1 MNLSALLDLLRR
13 ELRPTPGRAAATLR
27 LTLACVAATIPIMT
41 HHIPHGLVV
50 MIVMYL
56 ITREDTSTTLL
67 GSILGLIGATIGLG
81 AGLLAW
87 EISLDVP
94 WLRLCF
100 FAAFLFAGL
109 FLKRI
114 ISIPGLGSAIG
125 LPAALAMVLPDI
137 VTTTKGTPSP
147 EFMVDF
153 VLWMWDCV
161 FVGVAVNLG
170 VQLLL
175 WPGDPLMLLERQLD
189 TRLRVVEETLRRM
202 SGRQPRGGETA
213 PPPSLASLATSGMS
227 APLELLKKASLT
239 HVRARQRHDE
249 LSVIITLVDR
259 LVTDA
264 WALQTV
270 TPTPADGKE
279 LARVADACARCRR
292 MLTDRDMPGAH
303 DGMAPMPDPVPR
315 SPLLKD
321 MERILEE
328 IALVARVK
336 TEPGRPKEA
345 RLRLLVPDAFTN
357 PEYVRFAIK
366 GALSAFIC
374 YLFLVGFDYRGIYT
388 SVITCFVVSLTTIG
402 SSNQKGI
409 LRFGGAGVGGG
420 MGMLALIY
428 LFPNVDTIGGFW
440 LVFGAGTAVAAWVNF
455 GTPRLSYAGYQMGL
469 AFYKT
474 TLHDFGPSVNLTV
487 FRDRMAGVA
496 LGLTVFGLVEHVLW
510 PVRAADRMRE
520 RMVDALKSLAG
531 LTLVSMRRETVD
543 VTDVEERRRLI
554 SQQMEDVQGFIE
566 SSKFE
571 PGAASPAQIERLVS
585 VAQTLFLVLLAIAR
599 HRPTVPDRPVSKET
613 LRLGEGIAATIER
626 VADKIRGRE
635 LPHPMEI
642 DEDMAAVETAISARV
657 AQDVRAAET
666 YRTELSLYREL
677 VTAVK
682 RLATITL
689 SG

>member
-1 MNLSALLDLLRR
+1 MNLSALFDLLRR
-13 ELRPTPGRAAATLR
+13 ELRPTPGRGAAALR

-67 GSILGLIGATIGLG
+67 GSILGLMGATIGLG

-87 EISLDVP
+87 EISMDVA

-137 VTTTKGTPSP
+137 LTTTKGTASP
-147 EFMVDF
+147 KFMVDF

-161 FVGVAVNLG
+161 FVGLAVNLG
-170 VQLLL
+170 VQFLL
-175 WPGDPLMLLERQLD
+175 WPGDPLMLLDRQLD
-189 TRLRVVEETLRRM
+189 TRFRVAEETLRRM
-202 SGRQPRGGETA
+202 AGSEPQGRETA
-213 PPPSLASLATSGMS
+213 PPPSLASLATAGMS
-227 APLELLKKASLT
+227 VPLELLKTASLT

-249 LSVIITLVDR
+249 LAAMITLIDR
-259 LVTDA
+259 LVADA

-270 TPTPADGKE
+270 TPTAADGKE
-279 LARVADACARCRR
+279 LVRVADACARCRR
-292 MLTDRDMPGAH
+292 MLSDREGAH
-303 DGMAPMPDPVPR
+303 DEKVPMPDRVLKN
-315 SPLLKD
+315 PLLAD
-321 MERILEE
+321 MERIVQE

-345 RLRLLVPDAFTN
+345 RLRLLAPDAFSN
-357 PEYVRFAIK
+357 PEYLRFAIK

-402 SSNQKGI
+402 SSNQKGV
-409 LRFGGAGVGGG
+409 LRFSGAAVGGL
-420 MGMLALIY
+420 MGMVALIY

-440 LVFGAGTAVAAWVNF
+440 LVFGAGTALAAWVNF
-455 GTPRLSYAGYQMGL
+455 GTPRLSYAGYQTGL

-474 TLHDFGPSVNLTV
+474 TLHDFGPSRNLTV
-487 FRDRMAGVA
+487 FRDRMVGVA
-496 LGLTVFGLVEHVLW
+496 LGLTVFGLVEHFLW
-510 PVRAADRMRE
+510 PVRASDRMRE
-520 RMVDALKSLAG
+520 RMGDVLKSLAG
-531 LTLVSMRRETVD
+531 LALLSMRRQTVD
-543 VTDVEERRRLI
+543 ATDVEERRRLI
-554 SQQMEDVQGFIE
+554 SQQMEDLQGFIE

-571 PGAASPAQIERLVS
+571 PGADSPEATQRLLS
-585 VAQTLFLVLLAIAR
+585 GAQTLFLVLLAIAR
-599 HRPTVPDRPVSKET
+599 HRLTVPDRPVLKET
-613 LRLGEGIAATIER
+613 LRLGEGIAAVIER

-635 LPHPMEI
+635 LPAPLEI
-642 DEDMAAVETAISARV
+642 DEHMAAVEAAISARA
-657 AQDVRAAET
+657 AQDARAEEK
-666 YRTELSLYREL
+666 YRTELSIYREL
-677 VTAVK
+677 VAAVK
-682 RLATITL
+682 RLATIAL
-689 SG
+689 

>member
-1 MNLSALLDLLRR
+1 MNLSALLELLRR
-13 ELRPTPGRAAATLR
+13 ELRPTPGRAAAALR

-87 EISLDVP
+87 EISLDVA

-125 LPAALAMVLPDI
+125 LPAALAIVLPDI
-137 VTTTKGTPSP
+137 LTTTKGTASP
-147 EFMVDF
+147 KFMVDF

-161 FVGVAVNLG
+161 FVGLAVNLG
-170 VQLLL
+170 VQFLL
-175 WPGDPLMLLERQLD
+175 WRGDPLILLDRQLD

-202 SGRQPRGGETA
+202 SGTKPHGGETA
-213 PPPSLASLATSGMS
+213 PPQSLASLATSGMS
-227 APLELLKKASLT
+227 APLELLKTASLT

-249 LSVIITLVDR
+249 LAAMITLIDR

-264 WALQTV
+264 WALHTV
-270 TPTPADGKE
+270 TPTAADGKE
-279 LARVADACARCRR
+279 LIRVADACARCRR
-292 MLTDRDMPGAH
+292 MLSDREVPGAH
-303 DGMAPMPDPVPR
+303 EGKAPMPGRVAS
-315 SPLLKD
+315 SPLLAE

-328 IALVARVK
+328 IALVARIK

-345 RLRLLVPDAFTN
+345 RLRLLVPDAFSN

-409 LRFGGAGVGGG
+409 LRFSGAGVGGL
-420 MGMLALIY
+420 MGMVALIY
-428 LFPNVDTIGGFW
+428 LFPSVDTIGGFW
-440 LVFGAGTAVAAWVNF
+440 LVFGAGTALAAWVNF
-455 GTPRLSYAGYQMGL
+455 GTPRL
-469 AFYKT
+469 
-474 TLHDFGPSVNLTV
+474 
-487 FRDRMAGVA
+487 
-496 LGLTVFGLVEHVLW
+496 
-510 PVRAADRMRE
+510 
-520 RMVDALKSLAG
+520 
-531 LTLVSMRRETVD
+531 
-543 VTDVEERRRLI
+543 
-554 SQQMEDVQGFIE
+554 
-566 SSKFE
+566 
-571 PGAASPAQIERLVS
+571 
-585 VAQTLFLVLLAIAR
+585 
-599 HRPTVPDRPVSKET
+599 
-613 LRLGEGIAATIER
+613 
-626 VADKIRGRE
+626 
-635 LPHPMEI
+635 
-642 DEDMAAVETAISARV
+642 
-657 AQDVRAAET
+657 
-666 YRTELSLYREL
+666 
-677 VTAVK
+677 
-682 RLATITL
+682 
-689 SG
+689 